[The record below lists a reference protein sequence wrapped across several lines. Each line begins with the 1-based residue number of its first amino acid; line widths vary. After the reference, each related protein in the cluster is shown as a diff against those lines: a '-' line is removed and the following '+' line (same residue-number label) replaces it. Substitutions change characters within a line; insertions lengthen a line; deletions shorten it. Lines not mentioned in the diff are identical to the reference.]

1 MILARH
7 PGDTL
12 HVGGPQL
19 RRSRHASLGDVSGAI
34 DDTRPT
40 VIIACTVK
48 ARGLASEGH
57 PQNHSSL
64 LSADQIAGPGRRRG
78 MSLHE
83 PR

>member
-1 MILARH
+1 M
-7 PGDTL
+7 
-12 HVGGPQL
+12 
-19 RRSRHASLGDVSGAI
+19 SGAI